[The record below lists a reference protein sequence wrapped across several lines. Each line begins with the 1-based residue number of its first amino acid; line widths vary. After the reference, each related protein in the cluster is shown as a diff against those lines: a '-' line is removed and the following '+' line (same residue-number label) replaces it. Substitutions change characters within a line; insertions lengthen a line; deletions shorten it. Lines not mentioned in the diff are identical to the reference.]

1 MRADATAEELLLH
14 LPQDPGVT
22 LGIDL
27 QALRRNGLLAA
38 LAGLGTTEEPE
49 YQAFVKDTGFNY
61 ETDLDYAL
69 AWFGKQGT
77 FLLLRGR
84 FDWPR
89 LREYAISQK
98 GSCLNT
104 FCDLEG
110 STPDRLISFFP
121 LRRNVM
127 AMAVS
132 PAAGAA
138 WELANTKP
146 KDPSREAPPQPVW
159 LTVPSAVLRDAQNL
173 PAAVRPFSQA
183 LEGTEQVQL
192 SMTLGLERLELL
204 LDVTCRTPNEAASM
218 SSQLEQAT
226 RLLRAVLPDS
236 KQPDPT
242 GLAAVLAKG
251 AFRSQGQKV
260 SGRWPIDRA
269 FFEGILGVSH

>member
-1 MRADATAEELLLH
+1 MRASTSTEALLLR
-14 LPQDPGVT
+14 LPKDPGVT

-27 QALRRNGLLAA
+27 EALRRNGLLAA
-38 LAGLGTTEEPE
+38 LARLSTTEEPE
-49 YQAFVKDTGFNY
+49 YQAFVRDTGFNY
-61 ETDLDYAL
+61 ETDLDYVL

-89 LREYAISQK
+89 LREYAINQK

-110 STPDRLISFFP
+110 STPNRLISFFP
-121 LRRNVM
+121 LKRNVM

-138 WELANTKP
+138 WELAEAKP

-173 PAAVRPFSQA
+173 PAVVRPFSQA
-183 LEGTEQVQL
+183 LEGTEQVQF
-192 SMTLGLERLELL
+192 SMTLGPAQLELL
-204 LDVTCRTPNEAASM
+204 LDVTCRTPNEASSM

-226 RLLRAVLPDS
+226 RLLGGVLARS

-251 AFRSQGQKV
+251 AFRSQDRKV
-260 SGRWPIDRA
+260 SGRWPIERA
-269 FFEGILGVSH
+269 FVEGILGVSH